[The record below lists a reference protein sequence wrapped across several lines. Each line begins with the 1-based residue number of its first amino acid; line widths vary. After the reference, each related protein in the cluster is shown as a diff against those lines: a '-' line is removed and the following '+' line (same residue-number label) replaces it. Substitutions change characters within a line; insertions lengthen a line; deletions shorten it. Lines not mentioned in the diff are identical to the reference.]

1 MKSLLIAS
9 LLFTGCTSGMYL
21 RYSYNRALQTLPN
34 CSRVHAINNR
44 YITYSMIEQSTN
56 SVYTVY
62 TNYYRAYY
70 NCDGKIIKTTP
81 NK

>member
-1 MKSLLIAS
+1 MKSLLIAT

-21 RYSYNRALQTLPN
+21 RYSYNRALETLPP

-44 YITYSMIEQSTN
+44 YITYSMIENSTN
-56 SVYTVY
+56 SVYTVH

-70 NCDGKIIKTTP
+70 NTDGKIINTTK
-81 NK
+81 N

>member
-1 MKSLLIAS
+1 MKSLLIAT

-21 RYSYNRALQTLPN
+21 RYSYNRALETLPK
-34 CSRVHAINNR
+34 CSTVHGINNR

-56 SVYTVY
+56 NVYIIY

-70 NCDGKIIKTTP
+70 TIDGDIIKTTK
-81 NK
+81 N

>member
-1 MKSLLIAS
+1 MKSLLIAT

-21 RYSYNRALQTLPN
+21 RYSYNRTLEALPP

-44 YITYSMIEQSTN
+44 YITYSMVENSKN
-56 SVYTVY
+56 SVYTVH

-70 NCDGKIIKTTP
+70 NTDGKIINTTK
-81 NK
+81 N

>member
-1 MKSLLIAS
+1 MKSLLIAT

-21 RYSYNRALQTLPN
+21 RYSYNRALETLPD
-34 CSRVHAINNR
+34 CSTVHAINNR
-44 YITYSMIEQSTN
+44 YITYSMVENSTN

-70 NCDGKIIKTTP
+70 NTDGKIINTTK
-81 NK
+81 N

>member
-1 MKSLLIAS
+1 MKSLLIAT

-21 RYSYNRALQTLPN
+21 RYSYNRALETLPN

-56 SVYTVY
+56 NVYIIY

-70 NCDGKIIKTTP
+70 MADGKISKTTP
-81 NK
+81 SK

>member
-1 MKSLLIAS
+1 MKSLLIAT

-21 RYSYNRALQTLPN
+21 RYSYNRALETLPN

-44 YITYSMIEQSTN
+44 YITYSMIEPSTN

-70 NCDGKIIKTTP
+70 NCDGKIIKTTK
-81 NK
+81 N

>member
-1 MKSLLIAS
+1 MKSLLIAT

-21 RYSYNRALQTLPN
+21 RYSYNRALETLPK
-34 CSRVHAINNR
+34 CSTVRAINNR
-44 YITYSMIEQSTN
+44 YITYSMIENSTN

-70 NCDGKIIKTTP
+70 NTDGKIINTTK
-81 NK
+81 N

>member
-1 MKSLLIAS
+1 MKSLLIAT

-21 RYSYNRALQTLPN
+21 RYSYNRALETLPN
-34 CSRVHAINNR
+34 CSTVHAINNR
-44 YITYSMIEQSTN
+44 YITYSMVENSTN

-70 NCDGKIIKTTP
+70 NTDGKIINTTK
-81 NK
+81 N

>member
-1 MKSLLIAS
+1 MKSLLIAT

-21 RYSYNRALQTLPN
+21 RYSYNRALEALPP

-44 YITYSMIEQSTN
+44 YITYSMVENSTN
-56 SVYTVY
+56 SVYTVH

-70 NCDGKIIKTTP
+70 NTDGKIINTTK
-81 NK
+81 N

>member
-1 MKSLLIAS
+1 MKSLLIAT

-21 RYSYNRALQTLPN
+21 RYSYNRALETLPN

-44 YITYSMIEQSTN
+44 YITYSMIEPSTN
-56 SVYTVY
+56 SVYVIH

-70 NCDGKIIKTTP
+70 TTDGKISKTTK
-81 NK
+81 N

>member
-1 MKSLLIAS
+1 MKSLLIAT

-21 RYSYNRALQTLPN
+21 RYSYNRALETLPP

-44 YITYSMIEQSTN
+44 YITYSMVENSTN
-56 SVYTVY
+56 SVYTVH

-70 NCDGKIIKTTP
+70 NTDGKIINTTK
-81 NK
+81 N